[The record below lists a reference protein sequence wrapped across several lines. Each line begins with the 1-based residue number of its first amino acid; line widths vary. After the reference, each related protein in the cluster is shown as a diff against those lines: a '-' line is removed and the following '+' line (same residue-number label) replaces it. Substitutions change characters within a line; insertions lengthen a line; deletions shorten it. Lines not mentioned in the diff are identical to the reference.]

1 MKNKK
6 NKIIKKAASIVLML
20 ALLAAPAAV
29 FADSEATEGSASFG
43 SWIQS
48 LGQWIRQ
55 LICSEVPSQSQDLF
69 EGMEGKPEF
78 GGQMPGQMGQMPG
91 QMGSAQMA
99 TEAGEIKTSSLTS
112 NTAEALTADTKNA
125 ETIVMS
131 DSNNQVTISEA
142 GTYIITGTCSDG
154 NIKVKKGTQDVVLVL
169 KDLNLTSTT
178 GATLSINKGAEAK
191 IVIEG
196 TVTLNDNES
205 AADEAL
211 DTYDGAVIKA
221 KAGSST
227 VLTGTGTL
235 NVNGNCEHGIKVSD
249 TDEDDIADGYSD
261 ASFIV
266 DGSLKINVTAVED
279 GMNSGTDLT
288 IKSGSITVSAGDDGI
303 KADYIL
309 TIGEEGESGPTINVK
324 KSGEALEGAVVNI
337 YSGQIDVT
345 ASDDGINAANSD
357 LSGYTFSINIMGG
370 TVNVS
375 AGADG
380 LDSNGNINILGG
392 LTTIVKAASNGG
404 EGGVD
409 YEGSFYCVDGC
420 FVNPYGITMDSG
432 MGGMGGQMGGFGPMN
447 GQMDSQNGAQP
458 DGTSGATQQMPEMNG
473 ERPEMPE
480 GGFGPMGGHGPMG
493 QPPQGGMN
501 GERPE
506 MPEMNGEMP
515 QMPQN

>member
-29 FADSEATEGSASFG
+29 FADSEATEGSDSFG

-78 GGQMPGQMGQMPG
+78 GGQMPGQMGQV
-91 QMGSAQMA
+91 GSAQTA
-99 TEAGEIKTSSLTS
+99 DEASEIQTSALTS
-112 NTAEALTADTKNA
+112 NSAEDLKADYANA

-131 DSNNQVTISEA
+131 DSKNEVTIKEA
-142 GTYIITGTCSDG
+142 GTYIVTGTCSDG
-154 NIKVKKGTQDVVLVL
+154 NIKVKKGTEGVVLVL
-169 KDLNLTSTT
+169 KDLDLTSTT
-178 GATLSINKGAEAK
+178 GATLSLNKGTETK
-191 IVIEG
+191 VVIEG
-196 TVTLNDNES
+196 TVTLTDAEDT
-205 AADEAL
+205 ADEEL
-211 DTYDGAVIKA
+211 DTYDGAAIKA

-235 NVNGNCEHGIKVSD
+235 NVNGNAEHGIKVSGTDADD
-249 TDEDDIADGYSD
+249 TADGYGD

-288 IKSGSITVSAGDDGI
+288 IKSGNITVSAGDDGI

-432 MGGMGGQMGGFGPMN
+432 MGGQMGG
-447 GQMDSQNGAQP
+447 
-458 DGTSGATQQMPEMNG
+458 QMPEMNG

-480 GGFGPMGGHGPMG
+480 GGFGPMGGHGGHGPMG

>member
-6 NKIIKKAASIVLML
+6 NKIIKKAASIVLVL

-29 FADSEATEGSASFG
+29 FADSEATEGSDSFG

-78 GGQMPGQMGQMPG
+78 GGQMPGQMGQM
-91 QMGSAQMA
+91 GSAQTA
-99 TEAGEIKTSSLTS
+99 DEASEIQTSALTS
-112 NTAEALTADTKNA
+112 NSAEDLKADYANA

-131 DSNNQVTISEA
+131 DSNNEVTIKEA
-142 GTYIITGTCSDG
+142 GTYIVTGTCSDG
-154 NIKVKKGTQDVVLVL
+154 NIKVKKGTEGVVLVL
-169 KDLNLTSTT
+169 KDLDLTSTT
-178 GATLSINKGAEAK
+178 GATLSLNKGTETK
-191 IVIEG
+191 VVIEG
-196 TVTLNDNES
+196 TVTLTDAEDT
-205 AADEAL
+205 ADEEL
-211 DTYDGAVIKA
+211 DTYDGAAIKA

-235 NVNGNCEHGIKVSD
+235 NVNGNAEHGIKVSGTDADD
-249 TDEDDIADGYSD
+249 TADGYGD

-288 IKSGSITVSAGDDGI
+288 IKSGNITVSAGDDGI

-432 MGGMGGQMGGFGPMN
+432 MGGQMGG
-447 GQMDSQNGAQP
+447 
-458 DGTSGATQQMPEMNG
+458 QMPEMNG

-480 GGFGPMGGHGPMG
+480 GGFGPMGGHGGHGPMG

>member
-1 MKNKK
+1 
-6 NKIIKKAASIVLML
+6 
-20 ALLAAPAAV
+20 
-29 FADSEATEGSASFG
+29 G

-69 EGMEGKPEF
+69 EGLEGKPEF
-78 GGQMPGQMGQMPG
+78 GGQMPGQMGQV
-91 QMGSAQMA
+91 GSAQTA
-99 TEAGEIKTSSLTS
+99 DEASEIQTSALTS
-112 NTAEALTADTKNA
+112 NSAEDLKADYANA

-142 GTYIITGTCSDG
+142 GTYIVTGTCADG
-154 NIKVKKGTQDVVLVL
+154 NIKVKKGTQGVVLIL
-169 KDLNLTSTT
+169 KDLDLTSTT
-178 GATLSINKGAEAK
+178 GATLSLNKGTETK
-191 IVIEG
+191 VVIEG
-196 TVTLNDNES
+196 TVTLTDAEDT
-205 AADEAL
+205 ADEEL
-211 DTYDGAVIKA
+211 DTYDGAAIKA

-235 NVNGNCEHGIKVSD
+235 NVNGNAEHGIKVSGTDADD
-249 TDEDDIADGYSD
+249 TADGYGD

-288 IKSGSITVSAGDDGI
+288 IKSGNITVSAGDDGI

-324 KSGEALEGAVVNI
+324 KSNEGLEGAVVNI

-432 MGGMGGQMGGFGPMN
+432 MGGQMGG
-447 GQMDSQNGAQP
+447 
-458 DGTSGATQQMPEMNG
+458 QMPEMNG

-480 GGFGPMGGHGPMG
+480 GGFGPMGGHGGHGPMG

>member
-1 MKNKK
+1 M
-6 NKIIKKAASIVLML
+6 NKIAKKAATITL
-20 ALLAAPAAV
+20 AASMIAAPASV
-29 FADSEATEGSASFG
+29 FADDAQQTQGSST
-43 SWIQS
+43 SWISQFA
-48 LGQWIRQ
+48 QKIQQ
-55 LICSEVPSQSQDLF
+55 LLQGEMPSQQGGF
-69 EGMEGKPEF
+69 FQGMEGQSEFGGPF
-78 GGQMPGQMGQMPG
+78 GGQMQQG

-99 TEAGEIKTSSLTS
+99 TEASEIQTSTLAS

-131 DSNNQVTISEA
+131 DSNDQVTISEA

-196 TVTLNDNES
+196 TVTLNDNEDT
-205 AADEAL
+205 ADEEL

-221 KAGSST
+221 KAGSAV

-235 NVNGNCEHGIKVSD
+235 NVNGNAKHGIKVSS

-266 DGSLKINVTAVED
+266 DGSLKINITSVDD

-288 IKSGSITVSAGDDGI
+288 IKSGTITVSAGDDGI

-309 TIGEEGESGPTINVK
+309 TIGEEGEDGPTINVK

-357 LSGYTFSINIMGG
+357 LTDYTFSVNIMGG
-370 TVNVS
+370 TVNIS

-380 LDSNGNINILGG
+380 IDSNGNVNIIGG

-404 EGGVD
+404 EGGLD
-409 YEGSFYCVDGC
+409 YEGTCYIVDGC
-420 FVNPYGITMDSG
+420 FVNPYGTTMDS
-432 MGGMGGQMGGFGPMN
+432 GMGGQMGGFGGK
-447 GQMDSQNGAQP
+447 GQMGNFNGE
-458 DGTSGATQQMPEMNG
+458 MPEMNG

-480 GGFGPMGGHGPMG
+480 GGFGPMGGHGGHGPMG

-501 GERPE
+501 GEMPE
-506 MPEMNGEMP
+506 MP
-515 QMPQN
+515 QN

>member
-6 NKIIKKAASIVLML
+6 NKIIKKAASIVLVL

-29 FADSEATEGSASFG
+29 FADSEATEGSDSFG

-78 GGQMPGQMGQMPG
+78 GGQMPGQMGQM
-91 QMGSAQMA
+91 GSAQTA
-99 TEAGEIKTSSLTS
+99 DEASEIQTSALTS
-112 NTAEALTADTKNA
+112 NSAEDLKADYANA

-142 GTYIITGTCSDG
+142 GTYIVTGTCADG
-154 NIKVKKGTQDVVLVL
+154 NIKVKKGTQGVVLIL
-169 KDLNLTSTT
+169 KDLDLTSTT
-178 GATLSINKGAEAK
+178 GATLSLNKGTETK
-191 IVIEG
+191 VVIEG
-196 TVTLNDNES
+196 TVTLTDAEDT
-205 AADEAL
+205 ADEEL
-211 DTYDGAVIKA
+211 DTYDGAAIKA

-235 NVNGNCEHGIKVSD
+235 NVNGNAEHGIKVSGTDADD
-249 TDEDDIADGYSD
+249 TADGYGD

-288 IKSGSITVSAGDDGI
+288 IKSGNITVSAGDDGI

-432 MGGMGGQMGGFGPMN
+432 MGGQMGG
-447 GQMDSQNGAQP
+447 
-458 DGTSGATQQMPEMNG
+458 QMPEMNG

-480 GGFGPMGGHGPMG
+480 GGFGPMGGHGGHGPMG